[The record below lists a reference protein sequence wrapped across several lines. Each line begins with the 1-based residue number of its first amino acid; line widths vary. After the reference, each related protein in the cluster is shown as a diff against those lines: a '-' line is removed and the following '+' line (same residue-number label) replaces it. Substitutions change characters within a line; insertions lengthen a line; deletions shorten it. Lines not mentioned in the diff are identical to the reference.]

1 MNRMKKTALLFIAGL
16 FFTVLCTSSC
26 QTVSSGTTLY
36 EQLGGETGVASIV
49 DNFIT
54 EISFNPVIFKHF
66 EESDQQRFRTKMNE
80 HLCEITNGPCRYTG
94 DSMQEIHKKMHI
106 TESEFNQTVDL
117 LINAMNK
124 ANVPHTAQNRLL
136 ARLKALRQDIIY
148 R

>member
-1 MNRMKKTALLFIAGL
+1 MKKNALLIIAGL

-26 QTVSSGTTLY
+26 QTVSSGITLY

-49 DNFIT
+49 DNFIN
-54 EISFNPVIFKHF
+54 EISFSPVIFKHF
-66 EESDQQRFRTKMNE
+66 EKSDQQRFRTKLIE
-80 HLCEITNGPCRYTG
+80 HLCELSSGPCRYTG
-94 DSMQEIHKKMHI
+94 DSMQEIHKNMQI

-124 ANVPHTAQNRLL
+124 ANVPHTTQNRLL